1 MKQQIAQW
9 FFTQW
14 QTKSF
19 WQVILRPL
27 SWLFF
32 AVVKLRQYAYAVG
45 VFKSTQLKVPV
56 IVVGNISVG
65 GTGKT
70 PLVIH
75 LVQVLKAQGYHPA
88 VISRGY
94 GAQIK
99 SWQEVMP
106 HSTAEE
112 IGDEPLL
119 IAKRAQC
126 PVFVGKSRV
135 AVAQALLNTHPVC
148 DVMISDDGLQ
158 HYALQRNVEVAVVDA
173 RMGLG
178 NGLLLPAG
186 PLREPTQRL
195 NSVNAVVYN
204 GADSV
209 AQGYAMKLVADG
221 FYQVAKPHQSLD
233 SAQWKHANIHAV
245 AAIGN
250 PQRFFQHLKT
260 LGYKLTEHAFLDHHA
275 FVAEDFAAF
284 GDEVII
290 MTEKDAVKCTTFAK
304 PNWAYLAVTAQV
316 QDGLLAAI
324 SEKIGKKLN

>member
-1 MKQQIAQW
+1 MKQQIALW
-9 FFTQW
+9 FLSQW
-14 QTKSF
+14 QTISF
-19 WQVILRPL
+19 WQILLRPL

-45 VFKSTQLKVPV
+45 VFKSTQLNVPV

-75 LVQVLKAQGYHPA
+75 LVQALQAQGYHPA

-94 GAQIK
+94 GANVK
-99 SWQEVMP
+99 CWQEVRP

-112 IGDEPLL
+112 VGDEPLL
-119 IAKRAQC
+119 IAKRAHC
-126 PVFVGKSRV
+126 PVFVGKNRV
-135 AVAQALLNTHPVC
+135 AVAQALLSAYPAC
-148 DVMISDDGLQ
+148 DAIVSDDGLQ
-158 HYALQRNVEVAVVDA
+158 HYALQRNVEVVVVDA
-173 RMGLG
+173 RVGLG

-186 PLREPTQRL
+186 PLRESAQRL
-195 NSVNAVVYN
+195 TSVDAVVYN

-209 AQGYAMKLVADG
+209 AQGYAMQLVADG
-221 FYQVAKPHQSLD
+221 FYQVAKPHQPLD
-233 SAQWKHANIHAV
+233 SGQWKHANIHAV

-260 LGYKLTEHAFLDHHA
+260 LGFKVTEHAFLDHHTFA
-275 FVAEDFAAF
+275 ANDFAAF
-284 GDEVII
+284 GDEVVV
-290 MTEKDAVKCTTFAK
+290 MTEKDAVKCTAFAK
-304 PNWAYLAVTAQV
+304 PNWAYLAVSAQV

-324 SEKIGKKLN
+324 LEKIRKS

>member
-1 MKQQIAQW
+1 MKQQIALW
-9 FFTQW
+9 FLSQW
-14 QTKSF
+14 QKISF
-19 WQVILRPL
+19 WQIVLRPL

-45 VFKSTQLKVPV
+45 VFKSTQLNVPV

-75 LVQVLKAQGYHPA
+75 LVQALQAQGYHPA

-94 GAQIK
+94 GAQVK
-99 SWQEVMP
+99 CWQEVMP
-106 HSTAEE
+106 NSTAEAV
-112 IGDEPLL
+112 GDEPLL

-135 AVAQALLNTHPVC
+135 AVAQALLNEYPAC
-148 DVMISDDGLQ
+148 DLVVSDDGLQ

-173 RMGLG
+173 RVGLG
-178 NGLLLPAG
+178 NDLLLPAG
-186 PLREPTQRL
+186 PLREPSKRL
-195 NSVNAVVYN
+195 TSVDAVVYN

-209 AQGYAMKLVADG
+209 AQGYAMQLVADG

-233 SAQWKHANIHAV
+233 SGHWKHANIHAV

-260 LGYKLTEHAFLDHHA
+260 LGFKITEHAFLDHHT
-275 FVAEDFAAF
+275 FVANDFAAF
-284 GDEVII
+284 GDEVVI
-290 MTEKDAVKCTTFAK
+290 MTEKDAVKCTAFAK
-304 PNWAYLAVTAQV
+304 PNWAYLAVSAQV
-316 QDGLLAAI
+316 QDGFLAAI
-324 SEKIGKKLN
+324 LEKIRKS